1 MKSADCLTVSPGEP
15 LTDWQKLGLDLV
27 ARWQGRDVIL
37 AIDLTGSVNFNDEG
51 RTRLGQII
59 RDSLKN
65 NDSVYLVPFADNVQ
79 PIAEPIL
86 IRGRED
92 IDAVLKSIPWQSS
105 QSAKNTDI
113 QRAEWH
119 VYPRLARLNQCRLT
133 ANQAIK
139 PQSVVWITDA
149 PLSTA
154 AGITSQQ
161 WIETPKNSPF
171 RLANSPESL
180 ERQNWLNSLPI
191 NLRTQEITA
200 TNGNKYKLSVVD
212 TAPTAQEFCTPAPGG
227 QETCLINPYL
237 LSQLW
242 LPALVITLMGTGGIV
257 ASILGIRHW
266 LRLNTTW
273 TIEVSSY
280 QDEDETQKYI
290 LKTSERINIGGD
302 EYHKNTIP
310 CHGEEIRCYLER
322 RGNQLYLK
330 PSKQAEIFY
339 RGNQLT
345 QEVKIDK
352 NYLTLTYHHNHQD
365 FDLQIQIS
373 KK

>member
-1 MKSADCLTVSPGEP
+1 MKSAECLTVSPGEP

-86 IRGRED
+86 IRGKED
-92 IDAVLKSIPWQSS
+92 IDAVLKAIPWQSS

-119 VYPRLARLNQCRLT
+119 VYTRLARLNQCRLT

-180 ERQNWLNSLPI
+180 QRQNWLNSLPI

-212 TAPTAQEFCTPAPGG
+212 IAPTAQEFCTPAPGG

-242 LPALVITLMGTGGIV
+242 LPALAIILMGIGGIV

-266 LRLNTTW
+266 LRLHTAW
-273 TIEVSSY
+273 TIKVPSN
-280 QDEDETQKYI
+280 DDDNETQKYI

-310 CHGEEIRCYLER
+310 CPGGEIRCYLER
-322 RGNQLYLK
+322 RGNHLYLK
-330 PSKQAEIFY
+330 PTKQAEIFY
-339 RGNQLT
+339 RDNQLT

-352 NYLTLTYHHNHQD
+352 NYLKLTYQHNNQD
-365 FDLQIQIS
+365 IELEIQIS

>member
-1 MKSADCLTVSPGEP
+1 MKSAECLTVSPGEP

-65 NDSVYLVPFADNVQ
+65 NDSVYLFPFADNVQ
-79 PIAEPIL
+79 PITEPIL
-86 IRGRED
+86 IRGKED
-92 IDAVLKSIPWQSS
+92 IDAVLKAIPWQSS

-171 RLANSPESL
+171 RLADAPESL

-212 TAPTAQEFCTPAPGG
+212 IAPTAQEFCTPAPGG

-242 LPALVITLMGTGGIV
+242 LPALAIILMGTGGIV

-266 LRLNTTW
+266 LLLNTAW
-273 TIEVSSY
+273 TIKVSSND
-280 QDEDETQKYI
+280 DEDETQKYI
-290 LKTSERINIGGD
+290 LKTSERINIGG
-302 EYHKNTIP
+302 EEHKKNTFS
-310 CHGEEIRCYLER
+310 HAGEEIRCYLER
-322 RGNQLYLK
+322 RSNQLYLK
-330 PSKQAEIFY
+330 PTKQAEIFY

-352 NYLTLTYHHNHQD
+352 NYLTLTYHHNNQD

>member
-1 MKSADCLTVSPGEP
+1 MKSADCLTVSTGES

-86 IRGRED
+86 IRGKED
-92 IDAVLKSIPWQSS
+92 IDAVLKAIPWQSS

-180 ERQNWLNSLPI
+180 QRQNWLNSLPI

-212 TAPTAQEFCTPAPGG
+212 IAPTAQEFCTPAPGG

-242 LPALVITLMGTGGIV
+242 LPALAIILMGIGGIV
-257 ASILGIRHW
+257 ASIFGIRHW
-266 LRLNTTW
+266 LRLHTAW
-273 TIEVSSY
+273 TIKVPSN
-280 QDEDETQKYI
+280 DDDNETQKYI

-310 CHGEEIRCYLER
+310 CPGEEIRCYLER
-322 RGNQLYLK
+322 RGNHLYLK
-330 PSKQAEIFY
+330 PTKQADIFY
-339 RGNQLT
+339 RGNELT

-352 NYLTLTYHHNHQD
+352 NYLTLTYQHNNQD
-365 FDLQIQIS
+365 IDLEIQIS

>member
-1 MKSADCLTVSPGEP
+1 
-15 LTDWQKLGLDLV
+15 
-27 ARWQGRDVIL
+27 
-37 AIDLTGSVNFNDEG
+37 
-51 RTRLGQII
+51 
-59 RDSLKN
+59 
-65 NDSVYLVPFADNVQ
+65 
-79 PIAEPIL
+79 
-86 IRGRED
+86 
-92 IDAVLKSIPWQSS
+92 
-105 QSAKNTDI
+105 
-113 QRAEWH
+113 
-119 VYPRLARLNQCRLT
+119 
-133 ANQAIK
+133 
-139 PQSVVWITDA
+139 
-149 PLSTA
+149 
-154 AGITSQQ
+154 
-161 WIETPKNSPF
+161 
-171 RLANSPESL
+171 L

-212 TAPTAQEFCTPAPGG
+212 IAPTAQEFCTPAPGG
-227 QETCLINPYL
+227 QETCLINSYL

-242 LPALVITLMGTGGIV
+242 LPALVITLMGIGGIV

-266 LRLNTTW
+266 LLLNTAW
-273 TIEVSSY
+273 TIKVSSND
-280 QDEDETQKYI
+280 DENEIQRYT
-290 LKTSERINIGGD
+290 LKTSQRINIGG
-302 EYHKNTIP
+302 EGVNTIDCP
-310 CHGEEIRCYLER
+310 GEETRCYLER

>member
-65 NDSVYLVPFADNVQ
+65 NDSVYLFPFADNVQ
-79 PIAEPIL
+79 PITEPIL

-92 IDAVLKSIPWQSS
+92 IDAVLKAIPWQSS

-180 ERQNWLNSLPI
+180 ERQN
-191 NLRTQEITA
+191 
-200 TNGNKYKLSVVD
+200 
-212 TAPTAQEFCTPAPGG
+212 
-227 QETCLINPYL
+227 
-237 LSQLW
+237 
-242 LPALVITLMGTGGIV
+242 
-257 ASILGIRHW
+257 
-266 LRLNTTW
+266 
-273 TIEVSSY
+273 
-280 QDEDETQKYI
+280 
-290 LKTSERINIGGD
+290 
-302 EYHKNTIP
+302 
-310 CHGEEIRCYLER
+310 
-322 RGNQLYLK
+322 
-330 PSKQAEIFY
+330 
-339 RGNQLT
+339 
-345 QEVKIDK
+345 
-352 NYLTLTYHHNHQD
+352 
-365 FDLQIQIS
+365 
-373 KK
+373 

>member
-1 MKSADCLTVSPGEP
+1 MKSADCLTVSPGES

-86 IRGRED
+86 IRGKED
-92 IDAVLKSIPWQSS
+92 IDAVLKAIPWQSS

-119 VYPRLARLNQCRLT
+119 VYTRLARLNQCRLT

-180 ERQNWLNSLPI
+180 QRQNWLNSLPI

-212 TAPTAQEFCTPAPGG
+212 IAPTAQEFCTPAPGG

-242 LPALVITLMGTGGIV
+242 LPALAIILMGIGGIV

-266 LRLNTTW
+266 LRLHTAW
-273 TIEVSSY
+273 TIKVPSN
-280 QDEDETQKYI
+280 DDDNETQKYI

-310 CHGEEIRCYLER
+310 CPGEEIRCYLER
-322 RGNQLYLK
+322 RGNHLYLK
-330 PSKQAEIFY
+330 PTKQADIFY
-339 RGNQLT
+339 RGNELT

-352 NYLTLTYHHNHQD
+352 NYLTLTYQHNNQD
-365 FDLQIQIS
+365 IDLEIQIS

>member
-1 MKSADCLTVSPGEP
+1 MKSAECLTVSPGEP
-15 LTDWQKLGLDLV
+15 LTDWQKLGLDFV

-86 IRGRED
+86 IRSQED
-92 IDAVLKSIPWQSS
+92 IDAVLKAIPWQSS

-180 ERQNWLNSLPI
+180 QRQNWLNSLPI

-212 TAPTAQEFCTPAPGG
+212 IAPTAQEFCTPAPGG
-227 QETCLINPYL
+227 QETCLINSYL

-242 LPALVITLMGTGGIV
+242 LPALVITLMGIGGIV

-266 LRLNTTW
+266 LLLNTAW
-273 TIEVSSY
+273 TIEVSSND
-280 QDEDETQKYI
+280 DEDETQKYI
-290 LKTSERINIGGD
+290 LKTSGKINIGGD

-310 CHGEEIRCYLER
+310 CPGEEIRCYLER

-330 PSKQAEIFY
+330 PSQQAEIFY
-339 RGNQLT
+339 RGSQLT

>member
-1 MKSADCLTVSPGEP
+1 MKTADCLTVSPGEP
-15 LTDWQKLGLDLV
+15 LTDWQKVGLDWV

-65 NDSVYLVPFADNVQ
+65 NDSVYVVSFADGVQ

-86 IRGRED
+86 IRGKED
-92 IDAVLKSIPWQSS
+92 IDKVLKAIPWQSS
-105 QSAKNTDI
+105 QNAKNTDI
-113 QRAEWH
+113 QRAEWY
-119 VYPRLARLNQCRLT
+119 VYPKLARLNQCRLT

-154 AGITSQQ
+154 AGITSKQ

-180 ERQNWLNSLPI
+180 ERQNWINSLAI

-200 TNGNKYKLSVVD
+200 TNGNKYKLSVAD
-212 TAPTAQEFCTPAPGG
+212 INPTVQEFCTPAPGG

-242 LPALVITLMGTGGIV
+242 LPALVIILMGIGGIV

-266 LRLNTTW
+266 LRLNTVW
-273 TIEVSSY
+273 IIKVPSND
-280 QDEDETQKYI
+280 DEDEKPKEYH
-290 LKTSERINIGGD
+290 LKTSESINIGGD
-302 EYHKNTIP
+302 GVKTIDCP
-310 CHGEEIRCYLER
+310 GEEIRCYLER

-330 PSKQAEIFY
+330 PSKQAPIFY
-339 RGNQLT
+339 RGNELT

-352 NYLTLTYHHNHQD
+352 NSLTLTCHHNNQD
-365 FDLQIQIS
+365 FDLQIRIS

>member
-1 MKSADCLTVSPGEP
+1 MKSADCLTVSTGES

-86 IRGRED
+86 IRGKED
-92 IDAVLKSIPWQSS
+92 IDAVLKAIPWQSS

-119 VYPRLARLNQCRLT
+119 VYTRLARLNQCRLT

-171 RLANSPESL
+171 RLADSPESL
-180 ERQNWLNSLPI
+180 QRQNWLNSLPI

-200 TNGNKYKLSVVD
+200 TNGNKYKLSGVD
-212 TAPTAQEFCTPAPGG
+212 IAPTAQEFCTPAPGG

-242 LPALVITLMGTGGIV
+242 LPALAIILMGIGGIV

-266 LRLNTTW
+266 LRLHTAW
-273 TIEVSSY
+273 TIKVPSN
-280 QDEDETQKYI
+280 DDDNETQKYI

-310 CHGEEIRCYLER
+310 CPGEEIRCYLER
-322 RGNQLYLK
+322 RGNHLYLK
-330 PSKQAEIFY
+330 PTKQAEIFY
-339 RGNQLT
+339 RDNQLT

-352 NYLTLTYHHNHQD
+352 NYLKLTYQHNNQD
-365 FDLQIQIS
+365 IELEIQIS

>member
-1 MKSADCLTVSPGEP
+1 MKSADCLTVSTGES

-86 IRGRED
+86 IRGKED
-92 IDAVLKSIPWQSS
+92 IDAVLKAIPWQSS

-119 VYPRLARLNQCRLT
+119 VYTRLARLNQCRLT

-180 ERQNWLNSLPI
+180 QRQNWLNSLPI

-212 TAPTAQEFCTPAPGG
+212 IAPTAQEFCTPAPGG

-242 LPALVITLMGTGGIV
+242 LPALAIILMGIGGIV

-266 LRLNTTW
+266 LRLHTAW
-273 TIEVSSY
+273 TIKVPSN
-280 QDEDETQKYI
+280 DDDNETQKYI

-310 CHGEEIRCYLER
+310 CPGEEIRCYLER
-322 RGNQLYLK
+322 RGNHLYLK
-330 PSKQAEIFY
+330 PTKQAEIFY
-339 RGNQLT
+339 RDNQLT

-352 NYLTLTYHHNHQD
+352 NYLKLTYQHNNQD
-365 FDLQIQIS
+365 IDLEIQIS